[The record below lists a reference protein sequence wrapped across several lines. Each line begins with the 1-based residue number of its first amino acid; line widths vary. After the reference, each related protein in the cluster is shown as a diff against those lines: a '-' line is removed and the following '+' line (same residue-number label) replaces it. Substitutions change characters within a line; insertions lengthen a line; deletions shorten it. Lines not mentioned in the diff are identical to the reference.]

1 MKPQA
6 GRALVSQYSA
16 PVSSGVRLMNTSF
29 TLCDILNLQ
38 YDSFYFIHSIL
49 CVPKCICL
57 CHMLC
62 FLSCL
67 FLFAEL
73 APIYIHV
80 VQISAIVGLYNTYMF
95 VFRCA

>member
-16 PVSSGVRLMNTSF
+16 PVSRGVRLMNTSF

-73 APIYIHV
+73 GPIYIY
-80 VQISAIVGLYNTYMF
+80 IYML
-95 VFRCA
+95 FRYLQL

>member
-29 TLCDILNLQ
+29 T
-38 YDSFYFIHSIL
+38 
-49 CVPKCICL
+49 CICL

-73 APIYIHV
+73 GPIYIHV